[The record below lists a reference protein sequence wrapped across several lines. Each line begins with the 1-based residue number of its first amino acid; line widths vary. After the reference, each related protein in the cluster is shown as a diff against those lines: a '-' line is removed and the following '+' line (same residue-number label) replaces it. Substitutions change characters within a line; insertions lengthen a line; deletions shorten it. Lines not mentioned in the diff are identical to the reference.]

1 MNFHTALGTSLGAM
15 VPISMVGVA
24 THAKLGNVVP
34 RIAAPL
40 AAGTMLGAFG
50 MAQVGVQIPEEHL
63 HYFFC
68 AVMVLLGSRT
78 VAGTLK
84 K

>member
-40 AAGTMLGAFG
+40 AAGTMLG
-50 MAQVGVQIPEEHL
+50 IELWRTP
-63 HYFFC
+63 HYDLI
-68 AVMVLLGSRT
+68 ADEVSSV
-78 VAGTLK
+78 VHQ
-84 K
+84 